1 MKAYF
6 IGSGIGALA
15 GAAFLV
21 RDAGVD
27 GHEITIFEKHPH
39 VFGGAL
45 DGARLPDGAY
55 SLRGGRMLTT
65 EHYEC
70 TWALLDG
77 IPDLAATDGDGTP
90 SVRARTLDFNKAHVA
105 HSQARLIDRHR
116 HRIDVR
122 HMGFSMANRLEL
134 VRLLEASEER
144 LGDSRISDWLSEAF
158 FETNFWYMWQT
169 TFAFQTW
176 HSAVELKRY
185 LHRFMNEFPRIE
197 TLGGVKRTEFN
208 QYDSIVRPL
217 EQWLTAQG
225 VNFVGNTMVTD
236 IAIDTRETA
245 QGRSHTVTSL
255 AVVRD
260 GQAETIAI
268 DPDTLVFFQ
277 NGSMTDATSLGS
289 HEAPP
294 PKLTKADS
302 QGWALWEK
310 IAQGRPEFGNPAAFN
325 SSIPE
330 SLWES
335 FTVTCRDPAFFQ
347 AMQALSG
354 NVAGTGGLVTLR
366 DSRWLMS
373 VVLYHQPHFRDQRAN
388 EMVFWG
394 YALHP
399 DRIGDFVA
407 KPMSDCSGARSC
419 ASCAAIS
426 ISIRRCLPRPPAF
439 PAACPTSPR
448 CSCRAVLAI
457 ARRRCRPDRATWPL
471 SASSSNCPTMWCSPW
486 NIRCAR
492 RRRRSMRW
500 PGWTAPC
507 RRSPATITSRRCWP
521 KAWPRPLPERGV
533 LLAQPGADTRRRA
546 AKGLFHRQHQLAGV
560 GAGEQAHEGIIGV
573 VQPVLDILVH
583 AQAPFAQP
591 LRHGGATFGKAGDI
605 AGDEEALDRRLLDDH
620 LPQVADADLFGRVVF
635 ADQAAQHHAGVER
648 QVEQH
653 RVHHVAA
660 HVLEQDVHAIGR
672 GGGDFGG
679 ERVHRPALPL

>member
-407 KPMSDCSGARSC
+407 KPMIDCSGAEILRELCGHLNFDPAVFATATCIPCRLPYITSMFMPRR
-419 ASCAAIS
+419 AGDRPAPVPAGSRNLAFVSQFVELPDDVVFTVEYSVRAAQTAVYALAGVD
-426 ISIRRCLPRPPAF
+426 RAVPPITRHDHK
-439 PAACPTSPR
+439 P
-448 CSCRAVLAI
+448 AVLAESL
-457 ARRRCRPDRATWPL
+457 A
-471 SASSSNCPTMWCSPW
+471 
-486 NIRCAR
+486 
-492 RRRRSMRW
+492 
-500 PGWTAPC
+500 
-507 RRSPATITSRRCWP
+507 
-521 KAWPRPLPERGV
+521 KA
-533 LLAQPGADTRRRA
+533 
-546 AKGLFHRQHQLAGV
+546 
-560 GAGEQAHEGIIGV
+560 
-573 VQPVLDILVH
+573 
-583 AQAPFAQP
+583 FA
-591 LRHGGATFGKAGDI
+591 
-605 AGDEEALDRRLLDDH
+605 
-620 LPQVADADLFGRVVF
+620 
-635 ADQAAQHHAGVER
+635 
-648 QVEQH
+648 
-653 RVHHVAA
+653 
-660 HVLEQDVHAIGR
+660 
-672 GGGDFGG
+672 
-679 ERVHRPALPL
+679 